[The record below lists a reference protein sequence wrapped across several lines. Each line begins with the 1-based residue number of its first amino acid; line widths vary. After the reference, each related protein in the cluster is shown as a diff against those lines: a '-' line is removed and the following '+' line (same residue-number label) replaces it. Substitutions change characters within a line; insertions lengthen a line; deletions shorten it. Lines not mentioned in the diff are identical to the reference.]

1 MEERLAI
8 SQYELRLAQEDM
20 LRLKA
25 ELQKRVECPPEESSG
40 RYLPFCY
47 YQKSHTNMY
56 LIFSFIQTY
65 EIISYSY
72 ETLSCYTW

>member
-1 MEERLAI
+1 MEEKLAI

-40 RYLPFCY
+40 RYLPFFLL
-47 YQKSHTNMY
+47 SE
-56 LIFSFIQTY
+56 ITY
-65 EIISYSY
+65 KHVSYF
-72 ETLSCYTW
+72 